1 MTQNIGI
8 DKMAESGATFGVQQQ
23 PTRAGGDSD
32 GLYEIDTV
40 RAHATAITDTDADD
54 YDEQLEEM
62 NILLVLLKRAYA
74 DKDWVQ
80 ADAIVETMV
89 TKSHVV
95 GLQPLHTAC
104 GYGLVELVENY
115 LAEKTCDPNAECS
128 FNGLTG
134 ITPIHFCAGIGPE
147 PISEDRDKCI
157 ELLVKHGARVNQL
170 TSRNDTPL
178 HWATKLADYKVL
190 TYFKLV

>member
-1 MTQNIGI
+1 MT
-8 DKMAESGATFGVQQQ
+8 ESIVAAAAAA
-23 PTRAGGDSD
+23 AGPSS
-32 GLYEIDTV
+32 LYEIEKV
-40 RAHATAITDTDADD
+40 VAAQAIDDDD

-74 DKDWVQ
+74 DKDFTQ

-89 TKSHVV
+89 TKSHVI
-95 GLQPLHTAC
+95 GLTNLHTAC
-104 GYGLVELVENY
+104 GYGLVELVEKY
-115 LAEKTCDPNAECS
+115 LAEKTCDANAECS

-147 PISEDRDKCI
+147 PITDDRDKCV
-157 ELLVKHGARVNQL
+157 ELLVARGAQVNRL

-178 HWATKLADYKVL
+178 HWATKLADFKVSKGL
-190 TYFKLV
+190 QLVSLHIT